1 MQIKVWT
8 LKVRDN
14 NGEDLSVH
22 GSEADAM
29 EAAWTAV
36 NVAISGFS
44 DKLRSKV
51 ENRQDVGDLD
61 GAVEAINDCWNFKL
75 EMADHDI
82 DVPGLVA
89 A

>member
-8 LKVRDN
+8 LKVRDKD
-14 NGEDLSVH
+14 GEDLSVH

-29 EAAWTAV
+29 EAAWSAV
-36 NVAISGFS
+36 DIAISGFS

-51 ENRQDVGDLD
+51 EKRQDVGDLD
-61 GAVEAINDCWNFKL
+61 GAVEAINECWSFELKIT
-75 EMADHDI
+75 DHDI